1 MDLGAMPD
9 VAGARVIVVRD
20 ATEAIVGCA
29 ARVGAATRTGA
40 TVVIAAG
47 AGPP

>member
-1 MDLGAMPD
+1 MKWAEMDLGAMPD

-29 ARVGAATRTGA
+29 AQPGPGSAAA
-40 TVVIAAG
+40 QCACELD
-47 AGPP
+47 